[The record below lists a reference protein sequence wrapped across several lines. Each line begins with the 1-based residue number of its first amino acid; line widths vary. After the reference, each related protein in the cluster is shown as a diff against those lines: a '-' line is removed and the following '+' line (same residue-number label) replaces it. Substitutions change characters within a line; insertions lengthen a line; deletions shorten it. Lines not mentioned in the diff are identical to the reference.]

1 MYLPEP
7 NYRHGSL
14 GQTGILL
21 VNLGTPDAPT
31 APALRRYLK
40 QFLWDPRVVEIP
52 RLLWWLILNG
62 IVLNVRPKKSA
73 AKYATIWSAD
83 GSPLKVH
90 TEKQAKLVHGY
101 LSRSIRSPL
110 QVEYGMRYGDPSIAQ
125 ALDRLREGG
134 CDRLLVL
141 PLYPQYA
148 ASTTGSAC
156 DALFDALR
164 LVRHVPALRIADHF
178 HDHPRY
184 IAALAQS
191 VRDHWAVNGRADK
204 LIMSFHGVPR
214 FHLDKGD
221 PYHCEC
227 RKTGRLLAE
236 ALGLRPD
243 EWILTFQSRFGQA
256 EWLQPYTQPTLE
268 ELGRKGTRKVDVMC
282 PGFVSDCLETLEE
295 IAMENKAAFLGAG
308 GSEFRYI
315 PCLNERDDWIH
326 ALCQIAADHLHG
338 WASTQW
344 DEGAARTEA
353 TASRERALA
362 LGAKD

>member
-14 GQTGILL
+14 GKTGILL

-110 QVEYGMRYGDPSIAQ
+110 QVEYGMRYGDPSIAH
-125 ALDRLREGG
+125 ALERLREGG

-164 LVRHVPALRIADHF
+164 LVRHVPALRIVDHF

-191 VRDHWAVNGRADK
+191 VRDHWAANGRADK

-326 ALCQIAADHLHG
+326 GLCQIAADHLHG
-338 WASTQW
+338 WASAQW
-344 DEGAARTEA
+344 DEAAARAEA
-353 TASRERALA
+353 TGSRERALA